1 MTTTKGRKA
10 TRKAPE
16 DARTESLAE
25 FARLVDEHYGR
36 AVGFDALVTE
46 LARARAQIAQ
56 LKAARDDVF
65 AVVKARFEEGHR
77 IAGPGVEL
85 RLTAA
90 GEATIV
96 KAVESAAV
104 KKANPAAWRRA
115 QADVPYVQV
124 KAPAAAKLAVEL
136 IETPTVNED
145 WSVEQAVAVYQGDP
159 AWARLKELRIEEQD
173 TLTRLDKLAAD
184 FGWDGHPITFAD
196 GWSIGLRRKQFS
208 ADKLAELE
216 PEVFAEL
223 AITKVRQATPR
234 VYIASTSADGATDEI
249 AD

>member
-16 DARTESLAE
+16 DARDETLAQ
-25 FARLVDEHYGR
+25 FAKMVDDHHGS
-36 AVGFDALVTE
+36 AVGFDRLVKE

-56 LKAARDDVF
+56 VKAARDEVF
-65 AVVKARFEEGHR
+65 SVVKARFEEGHR

-90 GEATIV
+90 GEAKIER
-96 KAVESAAV
+96 AVESAAV
-104 KKANPAAWRRA
+104 KKHNPAAWRRA

-124 KAPAAAKLAVEL
+124 KAPAAAKLAIEL
-136 IETPTVNED
+136 IPTPTVNED
-145 WSVEQAVAVYQGDP
+145 WPVEKAVEVYQHDP
-159 AWARLKELRIEEQD
+159 AWVRLKELREIEEE
-173 TLTRLDKLAAD
+173 TLAKLDKLAAD
-184 FGWDGHPITFAD
+184 FGWDGHPITFSD

-208 ADKLAELE
+208 AAKLAELE
-216 PEVFAEL
+216 PEVFEAL
-223 AITKVRQATPR
+223 AVSKVRQATPR
-234 VYIASTSADGATDEI
+234 VYVASTSADGATDAI